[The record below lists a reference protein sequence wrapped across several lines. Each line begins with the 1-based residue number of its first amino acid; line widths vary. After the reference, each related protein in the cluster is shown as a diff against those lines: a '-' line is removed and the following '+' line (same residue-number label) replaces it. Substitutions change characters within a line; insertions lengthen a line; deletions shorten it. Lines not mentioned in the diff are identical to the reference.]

1 MGLFSSSD
9 ASNRD
14 DNSQTETLYET
25 LSLAAEEMSDN
36 DFEPDEISHLSPSTH
51 VPINSPLLNTPQ
63 LNHAISYGIED
74 AIALMRRLP
83 EDQSDL
89 VFSVVRDTLESANIS
104 IGDIIED
111 ADEKSAII
119 RDQHQTME
127 QEIADLRAQINERED
142 HIDELQQNLDETL
155 LVREKLHLSINT
167 PQTQAETPKPEN
179 VPTLEAVRQK
189 PSLHSESVRKNKK
202 IDPSRRRK
210 RHGGNLQ
217 H

>member
-9 ASNRD
+9 TNNRD
-14 DNSQTETLYET
+14 DNSQSETLYET
-25 LSLAAEEMSDN
+25 LSLAAEEINDD
-36 DFEPDEISHLSPSTH
+36 DFEPDELTHLSSSIH
-51 VPINSPLLNTPQ
+51 APINTPLLN
-63 LNHAISYGIED
+63 NAISYGIED

-155 LVREKLHLSINT
+155 LVREKLHLSISAT
-167 PQTQAETPKPEN
+167 PAQTETPKPET
-179 VPTLEAVRQK
+179 VPTLEAVRKK
-189 PSLHSESVRKNKK
+189 PSARSEPLEQSNKV
-202 IDPSRRRK
+202 DSSRRRK
-210 RHGGNLQ
+210 RQSSNLQ